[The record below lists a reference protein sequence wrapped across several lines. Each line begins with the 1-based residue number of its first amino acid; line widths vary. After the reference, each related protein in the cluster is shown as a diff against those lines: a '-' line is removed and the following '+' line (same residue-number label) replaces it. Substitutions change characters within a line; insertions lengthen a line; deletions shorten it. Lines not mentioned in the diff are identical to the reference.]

1 MIPIKLTIEGLYSY
15 QEKQVI
21 DFTSL
26 IEAGLFGIF
35 GKVGSGKSSIL
46 EAISFGLYGET
57 ERMNKNDK
65 RAYNMMNLK
74 SDRSVIDFEFYNFKE
89 EKYRI
94 YREFRRNSKKFD
106 DVKRGDTTLY
116 KDEDGIWVPQK
127 ELNMPDIIGLSYENF
142 KRTIII
148 PQGKFR
154 EFIEL
159 GGKDRTKMMQEIFG
173 LDRFDL
179 ADKAKR
185 LYGTTKESLNVI
197 EGELKSFSQVTTDE
211 ITQKKT
217 LHLQESEKSNELN
230 KTYKQESES
239 YQQLKAVKDDFE
251 TLATKKTELALLE
264 EKVPQIT
271 TQKNELI
278 QYEQLDKAFSA
289 VLVEQKNVTEKVA
302 TRETRLNTVTK
313 EATDLQEQFTKV
325 SNELKVAEQQYA
337 GLEHLKAELYELNL
351 IKEIKK
357 AHNAKAILLE
367 RHKKGKAFVE
377 EAEQAFKASKKAL
390 THQENELNIAKG
402 NRIDTTMLMSLDAWF
417 TQQSFFE
424 KSMQE
429 VQQSMASL
437 NTEIQAVDSDIAG
450 LKLKD
455 INQWEQEIEN
465 YRNVFDKEINDIEV
479 ELQNLK
485 VAQELARYANELHDG
500 QACPLCGSAHHPHIL
515 QGDDVTISVQQCENR
530 LKEVKDKQDRLKK
543 YERKAVSLFDKKKL
557 LLGQGQE
564 NQQREQ
570 NLRQQVEFHQLN
582 FVWTIIEK
590 GNAEQFSNLK
600 KQAEIISKQVETLEN
615 KLTVVTKEVEL
626 HRGQVEKFTKELGS
640 IELEGASL
648 ESDVKSKSEQIIRL
662 QIDTYLNLE
671 ETILAQQ
678 VQQREANVTLVEQ
691 RYKDLTAQY
700 SIMSPKLASL
710 QADVKNVQAE
720 LAELKQALEQNNTT
734 INSLLSTHQLTAVE
748 EVIVVLSKNINVEQQ
763 REAIQAFE
771 VQLEVV
777 RNAVNTLVDKL
788 KDIAFD
794 QEKFAKQQEV
804 ITQLEA
810 QVKEITE
817 AVAKLAGEVERLE
830 KDYAKKQTLQKQYD
844 VIDKRVTNLGT
855 LMNMFSGAGFV
866 NYVSSIYL
874 KNLCDMANARFHRLT
889 NNQLSLQLNEANEFE
904 IIDYLNNGKARSV
917 KTLSGGQSFQVSLSL
932 ALALAESVQSLS
944 KSDKN
949 FFFIDEGFGTQDS
962 ESVNIVFETL
972 SNLHKENRIV
982 GIISHVDELQER
994 IPMSLSV
1001 IKDEERG
1008 SEVVINY

>member
-21 DFTSL
+21 DFTNL

-106 DVKRGDTTLY
+106 DVKKGDTTLY

-127 ELNMPDIIGLSYENF
+127 ELNMPNVIGLSYENF

-197 EGELKSFSQVTTDE
+197 EGELKSFSQVTTEE

-251 TLATKKTELALLE
+251 TLATKKTELAQLE

-357 AHNAKAILLE
+357 AHNAKIILLE
-367 RHKKGKAFVE
+367 RHKKGQAFVE
-377 EAEQAFKASKKAL
+377 QAEQAFKASKEAL
-390 THQENELNIAKG
+390 THQENELNTAKG

-424 KSMQE
+424 KNMQE

-437 NTEIQAVDSDIAG
+437 NTEIHAVDSDIAG

-455 INQWEQEIEN
+455 INHWEQEIEN
-465 YRNVFDKEINDIEV
+465 YRTVFDKEINDIEL
-479 ELQNLK
+479 ELQNLR

-515 QGDDVTISVQQCENR
+515 QGNDVTISVQQCENR

-564 NQQREQ
+564 NQQKEQ
-570 NLRQQVEFHQLN
+570 NLRQQVELHQLN

-590 GNAEQFSNLK
+590 GNTEQFANLK
-600 KQAEIISKQVETLEN
+600 KQAEVINKQVETLEK

-626 HRGQVEKFTKELGS
+626 HRSQVEKFTKELGS

-671 ETILAQQ
+671 ETILA
-678 VQQREANVTLVEQ
+678 
-691 RYKDLTAQY
+691 
-700 SIMSPKLASL
+700 
-710 QADVKNVQAE
+710 
-720 LAELKQALEQNNTT
+720 
-734 INSLLSTHQLTAVE
+734 
-748 EVIVVLSKNINVEQQ
+748 
-763 REAIQAFE
+763 
-771 VQLEVV
+771 
-777 RNAVNTLVDKL
+777 
-788 KDIAFD
+788 
-794 QEKFAKQQEV
+794 
-804 ITQLEA
+804 
-810 QVKEITE
+810 
-817 AVAKLAGEVERLE
+817 
-830 KDYAKKQTLQKQYD
+830 
-844 VIDKRVTNLGT
+844 
-855 LMNMFSGAGFV
+855 
-866 NYVSSIYL
+866 
-874 KNLCDMANARFHRLT
+874 
-889 NNQLSLQLNEANEFE
+889 
-904 IIDYLNNGKARSV
+904 
-917 KTLSGGQSFQVSLSL
+917 
-932 ALALAESVQSLS
+932 
-944 KSDKN
+944 
-949 FFFIDEGFGTQDS
+949 
-962 ESVNIVFETL
+962 
-972 SNLHKENRIV
+972 
-982 GIISHVDELQER
+982 
-994 IPMSLSV
+994 
-1001 IKDEERG
+1001 
-1008 SEVVINY
+1008 